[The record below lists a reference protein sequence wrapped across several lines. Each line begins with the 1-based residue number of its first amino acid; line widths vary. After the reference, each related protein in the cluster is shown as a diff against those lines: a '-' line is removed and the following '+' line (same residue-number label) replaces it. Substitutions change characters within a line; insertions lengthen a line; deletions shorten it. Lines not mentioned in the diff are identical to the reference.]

1 MRIVI
6 DLQGAQSSSSG
17 LRGIGRYSIAFISAL
32 IRNRK
37 GHEII
42 LVLSDKFPESITR
55 IKESLRGLISDE
67 QIKVWGFPGSL
78 DQINKENDSRRRAAE
93 VFREGFLEDLNPDFI
108 LITSLFEG
116 LTDNAVTSIG
126 KFESITPVG
135 VVLYD
140 LIPLIRKDVYLS
152 DEQVSNW
159 YFEKKEMAQKS
170 AVLFAISES
179 TRIEALEHLGSKEE
193 STISISSDVD
203 SEFKRLQVAEAEDR
217 IIRQRFGIH
226 LPFIMY
232 TGGIDFRKN
241 IEGLI
246 KAFSLLPESVQ
257 SSYQLVI
264 VCQITESQT
273 QELMDLA
280 ARLKLKGDSL
290 VITGYVQDDDLV
302 LLYNLCELF
311 VMPSLHE
318 GFGLPLL
325 EAMRCGAP
333 VIGSNSS
340 SIPEVIGLRSALFD
354 PYSPE
359 DISRVLEKALLDS
372 DFRSELL
379 KNSEIQSK
387 KFSWDQTG
395 RKAIEAIEANFGSIA
410 TSARCK
416 VSNVGPKPLLAVVSP
431 LPPEKTGIA
440 GYTRDLLDPLSEFY
454 RIELVTNQLVTNF
467 DTQDGSFPVI
477 SYSEFEKEGTRFD
490 RVLYHFGNSSFHS
503 EMVSLIKK
511 IPGVVVLHDFYLSG
525 LLNYVDH
532 VYPNSK
538 EFKFALLESHGYD
551 ALASYERDL
560 GVCVQQYPASQTIID
575 QSVGVIFHSAG
586 ALEQAKR
593 RYGTSG
599 GKLSLVPLLRK
610 PARLERE
617 GSATASLDLDEDLF
631 LVTSFGHLASS
642 KYSDVILSAWVGSK
656 LFRDPKCRLVFVG
669 ENPANDFG
677 AKIQQQIALLGSGA
691 NVTVSGWISDLE
703 YDNYLQRSD
712 LSIQLRNSSRGE
724 TSAAVL
730 DAMSYGIPVIVNE
743 HGSLSELPSEA
754 VYKIRDEFS
763 ETELVNVLEK
773 LWEDASSRECIGKTA
788 KELINREHNPRR
800 CAVKYFEDIERFYS
814 TKQNIPLRAAEQI
827 LQLSSD
833 QGNHADSVWLSQTF
847 ADYYAVSSQRR
858 QLLID
863 VSAYLYSVPSLVN
876 QEELEALIRWLLYPP
891 EFIKVEPVI
900 FSEIQGLVYARKWT
914 LELLGLSGDDF
925 YDQPADIHD
934 GDICVVL
941 RHIDTEAY
949 TSSKKFYDGL
959 GSRGV
964 TVSYLETGKL
974 RYPPEDFFEFDSWL
988 FQ

>member
-1 MRIVI
+1 MRIVV
-6 DLQGAQSSSSG
+6 DLQGAQSCSSG

-37 GHEII
+37 EHEII

-55 IKESLRGLISDE
+55 IKESLKGLIDDD
-67 QIKVWGFPGSL
+67 QIKVWGYPGSL
-78 DQINKENDSRRRAAE
+78 DHINIENDSRRMAAE
-93 VFREGFLEDLNPDFI
+93 VFREGFIEDLKPDFI

-126 KFESITPVG
+126 KFESSIPVG

-140 LIPLIRKDVYLS
+140 LIPLIRKENYLS
-152 DEQVSNW
+152 DERVANW
-159 YFEKKEMAQKS
+159 YYEKKTMAQKS
-170 AVLFAISES
+170 AILFAISES
-179 TRIEALEHLGSKEE
+179 TRLEALEYLGSKEE

-203 SEFKRLQVAEAEDR
+203 SKFKRLQGSGVEDR
-217 IIRQRFGIH
+217 KIRQRFGIH

-246 KAFSLLPESVQ
+246 KAFSLLQESVQ
-257 SSYQLVI
+257 TSYQLVI
-264 VCQITESQT
+264 VCQISESQT
-273 QELMDLA
+273 LELMDLA
-280 ARLKLKGDSL
+280 ARLKLNGDSL
-290 VITGYVQDDDLV
+290 VITGYVEDDDLV

-354 PYSPE
+354 PYSTE

-395 RKAIEAIEANFGSIA
+395 KKAIEAIEAIFGSMAI
-410 TSARCK
+410 SASYK
-416 VSNVGPKPLLAVVSP
+416 ESNFEPKPLLAVVSP

-454 RIELVTNQLVTNF
+454 RIELVTNQHISNF
-467 DTQDGSFPVI
+467 DTQGGSFPVI
-477 SYSEFEKEGTRFD
+477 SYVEFEKKQKTFD

-503 EMVSLIKK
+503 EMVGLIKK

-532 VYPNSK
+532 VYPNSR
-538 EFKFALLESHGYD
+538 EFRLALFESHGYD

-560 GVCVQQYPASQTIID
+560 AECVQKYPASQTVID
-575 QSVGVIFHSAG
+575 ESVGVIFHSSG
-586 ALEQAKR
+586 SLEQAKKQ
-593 RYGTSG
+593 YGTSEE
-599 GKLSLVPLLRK
+599 KLTLVPLLRK
-610 PARLERE
+610 PAQLEEAR
-617 GSATASLDLDEDLF
+617 SATSSLAFDEGGF

-642 KYSDVILSAWVGSK
+642 KYSDMVLNAWVSSK
-656 LFRDPKCRLVFVG
+656 LFRDPTCRLVFVG
-669 ENPANDFG
+669 ENPNDEFG
-677 AKIQQQIALLGSGA
+677 TKILHQISALGNGA
-691 NVTVSGWISDLE
+691 NVTVSGWISDVE
-703 YDNYLQRSD
+703 YESYLQRSD
-712 LSIQLRNSSRGE
+712 LSVQLRNSSRGE

-743 HGSLSELPSEA
+743 HGSLRELPSNT
-754 VYKIRDEFS
+754 VFKLRDDFS
-763 ETELVNVLEK
+763 ESELVQAMEK
-773 LWEDASSRECIGKTA
+773 LWEDAGSRENLGISA
-788 KELINREHNPRR
+788 KELVMREHNPGK
-800 CAVKYFEDIERFYS
+800 CAEKYFDEIERFYS
-814 TKQNIPLRAAEQI
+814 NRQGVPLRVAERI
-827 LQLSSD
+827 LQASIDKSSYV
-833 QGNHADSVWLSQTF
+833 NSLELSQAV
-847 ADYYAVSSQRR
+847 ADYYPVSSQRP
-858 QLLID
+858 QLLVD
-863 VSAYLYSVPSLVN
+863 VSTYFYNVPSLSD
-876 QEELEALIRWLLYPP
+876 QEALEALIRWLLYPP
-891 EFIKVEPVI
+891 EFTKVEPVI
-900 FSEIQGLVYARKWT
+900 FSENQGLIYARKWT
-914 LELLGLSGDDF
+914 LALLGLSGDDF
-925 YDQPADIHD
+925 YDQRADVQA

-941 RHIDTEAY
+941 KNLDTGANI
-949 TSSKKFYDGL
+949 SSKNFYDGL
-959 GSRGV
+959 INRGV
-964 TVSYLETGKL
+964 IVSHLDTGVL
-974 RYPPEDFFEFDSWL
+974 GYPPGDFFEFDKWL
-988 FQ
+988 FE